1 MNDILP
7 VSLHLYK
14 FFYFKQE
21 IRCSRGEGWCL
32 GVMIDDKRSRI
43 SLIFRPK
50 QLFRLTIYT
59 SKVHRIY
66 IFKNDKAIVE

>member
-1 MNDILP
+1 M
-7 VSLHLYK
+7 SLDLYK
-14 FFYFKQE
+14 IYYFKEE
-21 IRCSRGEGWCL
+21 IKCRRGEGWCL

-50 QLFRLTIYT
+50 QLLRLAIYT
-59 SKVHRIY
+59 SKVCHIY